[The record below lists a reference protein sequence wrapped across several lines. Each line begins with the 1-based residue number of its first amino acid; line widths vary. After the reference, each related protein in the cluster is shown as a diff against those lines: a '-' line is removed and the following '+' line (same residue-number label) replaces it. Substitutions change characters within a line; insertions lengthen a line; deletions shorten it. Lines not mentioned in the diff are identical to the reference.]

1 MPLKRLRPPDIA
13 ASPAIE
19 EVAPSAANVPAMGS
33 LAQAEFIGS
42 PGSTAL
48 SDGSA
53 GAVGTDT
60 SDPGWRSS
68 SLDATFGASSEDCSG
83 DMDRC

>member
-1 MPLKRLRPPDIA
+1 MEESANRRAAAADLRQF
-13 ASPAIE
+13 
-19 EVAPSAANVPAMGS
+19 AANAPAMGS